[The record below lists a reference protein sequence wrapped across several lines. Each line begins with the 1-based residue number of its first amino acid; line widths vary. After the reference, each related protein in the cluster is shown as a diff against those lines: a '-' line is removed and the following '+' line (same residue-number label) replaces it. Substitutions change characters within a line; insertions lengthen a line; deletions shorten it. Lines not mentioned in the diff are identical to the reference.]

1 MSIPSENVIFNA
13 LNHKI
18 RREILRII
26 INRPKT
32 YSQLLNHFAISSG
45 KLNYHLKLLSGFISK
60 DDDHLYSCTNLGQ
73 RSLELL
79 LNFQKEL
86 SDEEFIELDTEDV
99 ETPSGKV
106 PIRVDKMEDFSDS
119 DRIQKHI
126 RSGNIVLVK
135 IKSLRGKDISE
146 LKRAIDKLRKT
157 CIAINGDIA
166 GIDEDWVILTPSFA
180 HIARQ

>member
-1 MSIPSENVIFNA
+1 MVFE
-13 LNHKI
+13 
-18 RREILRII
+18 
-26 INRPKT
+26 
-32 YSQLLNHFAISSG
+32 
-45 KLNYHLKLLSGFISK
+45 KLFGRGF
-60 DDDHLYSCTNLGQ
+60 
-73 RSLELL
+73 
-79 LNFQKEL
+79 KEL
-86 SDEEFIELDTEDV
+86 SEEEFIELDTEDV

-119 DRIQKHI
+119 NRIQKHI

-135 IKSLRGKDISE
+135 IKTLRGKDISE

-180 HIARQ
+180 HIARE

>member
-1 MSIPSENVIFNA
+1 MVFE
-13 LNHKI
+13 
-18 RREILRII
+18 
-26 INRPKT
+26 
-32 YSQLLNHFAISSG
+32 
-45 KLNYHLKLLSGFISK
+45 KLFGRGF
-60 DDDHLYSCTNLGQ
+60 
-73 RSLELL
+73 
-79 LNFQKEL
+79 KEL

-119 DRIQKHI
+119 NRIQKHI
-126 RSGNIVLVK
+126 RDGNIVLVK
-135 IKSLRGKDISE
+135 IKTLRGKDISE